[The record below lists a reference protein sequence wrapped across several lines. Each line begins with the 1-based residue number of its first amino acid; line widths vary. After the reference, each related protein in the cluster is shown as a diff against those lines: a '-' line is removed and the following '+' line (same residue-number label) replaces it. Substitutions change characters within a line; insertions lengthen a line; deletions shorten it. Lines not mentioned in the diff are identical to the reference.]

1 VNLPSPLD
9 WQSAGI
15 GPGPDVPAERRV
27 TRENWR
33 LYPFSR
39 WAFQHTRELVPSRAI
54 SASPAPRALSVMPV
68 DLDSLRFDDGEGNRI
83 GWNDFLQ
90 RTYTDALLVLHRGHI
105 AYEYYG
111 NGMTPAK
118 PHMLFSITKSL
129 VGLVAERLISK
140 GMVDPRTVVADCL
153 PQLAGTGFAKATLR
167 HLLDMTDG
175 VDFDENYDDPDA
187 EVHLYSAA
195 YWRPERGLGGVAAAL
210 PKLVR
215 SSTERGAE
223 FLYRTPIADVA
234 GLMLR
239 RLTVRSLAELV
250 GDMIW
255 QPAGCADEAY
265 MLLDTA
271 GMEIA
276 GTGLNATMRDLAR
289 LALWLQEPAQA
300 TLLAA
305 MLAGGDRRLFA
316 KSRYGGRGGGSY
328 RSFWWIGHEP
338 RPSIAALGV
347 FGQRLYIEPDAEL
360 VLIRCGSHPI
370 ASNLY
375 TDPIHGSAIAA
386 LKRRLGVTAKP
397 CA

>member
-1 VNLPSPLD
+1 MR
-9 WQSAGI
+9 
-15 GPGPDVPAERRV
+15 AEYRV

-54 SASPAPRALSVMPV
+54 SPSLTPRALSVMPV

-83 GWNDFLQ
+83 GWNEFLQ

-105 AYEYYG
+105 AYEYYT
-111 NGMTPAK
+111 NGMATAK
-118 PHMLFSITKSL
+118 PHMLFSITKSI
-129 VGLVAERLISK
+129 VGLVAERLISA
-140 GMVDPRTVVADCL
+140 GVIDPSHRVADCL
-153 PQLAGTGFAKATLR
+153 PELGGTGFAKASLR

-175 VDFDENYDDPDA
+175 ADFDENYDDPDA

-210 PKLVR
+210 PKSVR
-215 SSTERGAE
+215 SGTEPGAE
-223 FLYRTPIADVA
+223 FFYRTPVADVA

-239 RLTVRSLAELV
+239 RLTGRSLAELV
-250 GDMIW
+250 EDMIW
-255 QPAGCADEAY
+255 RPAGCADETY

-289 LALWLQEPAQA
+289 LALWLQEPAQT
-300 TLLAA
+300 TLLGA
-305 MLAGGDRRLFA
+305 LLVGGDRQLFA

-328 RSFWWIGHEP
+328 RSFWWIDHGAH
-338 RPSIAALGV
+338 RSIAALGV
-347 FGQRLYIEPDAEL
+347 FGQRLYIEPEAQL
-360 VLIRCGSHPI
+360 ALIRCGSHPV
-370 ASNLY
+370 ASNVY
-375 TDPIHGSAIAA
+375 TDGIHRNAIAA
-386 LKRRLGVTAKP
+386 LRARLGD
-397 CA
+397 